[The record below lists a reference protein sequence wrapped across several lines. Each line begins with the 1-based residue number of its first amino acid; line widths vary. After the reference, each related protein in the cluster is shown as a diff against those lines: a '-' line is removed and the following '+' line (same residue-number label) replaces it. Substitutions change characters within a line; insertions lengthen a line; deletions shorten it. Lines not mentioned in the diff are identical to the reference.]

1 MKEKEIVLVS
11 LRKNY
16 YKLIYRMRC
25 VDMLGVE
32 YNNKEIKLQ
41 FQDPVEIKIFNIFCK
56 KDAPFNYNMTS
67 NNGWLEVF
75 IWGKNFYFLLY
86 FRWIH

>member
-1 MKEKEIVLVS
+1 
-11 LRKNY
+11 
-16 YKLIYRMRC
+16 MRC

-32 YNNKEIKLQ
+32 YKNKEIKLQ
-41 FQDPVEIKIFNIFCK
+41 FQDPIQIKIFNVFFK

-75 IWGKNFYFLLY
+75 IWGRDKFLI
-86 FRWIH
+86 FRWLY